1 MKNLTMVLFVLACL
15 LLPAANVLSQKATH
29 SFGFNAARIGG
40 FPSGAAFLT
49 GGGAYD
55 PESGFL
61 KTGGGFRC
69 LEDINQ
75 GPLRGCNA
83 GEGIR
88 WDAVELLP
96 SDEDGPEVQ
105 AARNFDRRM
114 LNDAI
119 AGLPAQFRE
128 VLILRE
134 LEDLSYKNIA
144 RIVDVPIGTVM
155 SRLAR
160 ARRLLAESVRAAS
173 SVSGTQVPK

>member
-61 KTGGGFRC
+61 KTGGAFRC

-75 GPLRGCNA
+75 GPLSGCKA

-96 SDEDGPEVQ
+96 STEFKCSGSPGEVLKTAVTDGNTIVLLADFYRQGDGVDESFTAKMFVSAVDEAPELPGIQNVWIEGVGC
-105 AARNFDRRM
+105 AEG
-114 LNDAI
+114 AI
-119 AGLPAQFRE
+119 ANFR
-128 VLILRE
+128 
-134 LEDLSYKNIA
+134 
-144 RIVDVPIGTVM
+144 
-155 SRLAR
+155 
-160 ARRLLAESVRAAS
+160 
-173 SVSGTQVPK
+173 